1 MLLLLQ
7 EEREAKLIE
16 EQLVEKSRKD
26 EALAQAKEDRKRAN
40 MQENL
45 KKAAALNDR
54 RKVLRAEEEQKRQAE
69 EKRIAR
75 AAQELVDKRE
85 REREEYIASQRN
97 RIAMMMDVGAGA
109 VEETEQRVR
118 DSHAR
123 ADRLAAEQELQERR
137 REEEKRRRRE
147 EMHREMQDQLDAQ
160 IAAKKAAKKAE
171 KQAEREF
178 ARSEQARVRKLNE
191 EDAAEQAGRRAV
203 EVQTQEVVLN
213 QIRSKYG
220 VDSTVD
226 EGESASTPAPVKSGR
241 ASRAAS
247 RASAQSKPSFK
258 ELRAS
263 RENLILRT
271 QSKLAEGSPND
282 TFIRPP
288 PGVRPQRN

>member
-1 MLLLLQ
+1 M
-7 EEREAKLIE
+7 IE
-16 EQLVEKSRKD
+16 EQLVEQTRKD
-26 EALAQAKEDRKRAN
+26 AALAQAKEDKKRAM

-45 KKAAALNDR
+45 KKAAALNER
-54 RKVLRAEEEQKRQAE
+54 RKVIRAEEDQQRQAE

-75 AAQELVDKRE
+75 AAQDLVDKRE
-85 REREEYIASQRN
+85 REREQYIESQRN
-97 RIAMMMDVGAGA
+97 RIAKMMDVGSGA
-109 VEETEQRVR
+109 VAETEQRVR

-123 ADRLAAEQELQERR
+123 ADRLAAEQELLERR
-137 REEEKRRRRE
+137 RDEEKQRRRE
-147 EMHREMQDQLDAQ
+147 QMHREMQDQLDAQ

-171 KQAEREF
+171 KQAERDF
-178 ARSEQARVRKLNE
+178 ARSEQERVRKLNE
-191 EDAAEQAGRRAV
+191 EDAAERAGRRAV
-203 EVQTQEVVLN
+203 EVETQEVVLN

-220 VDSTVD
+220 VDGTDD
-226 EGESASTPAPVKSGR
+226 EGGGASTPAPSKAGRTSR
-241 ASRAAS
+241 ASRAS
-247 RASAQSKPSFK
+247 RASAQPKPSFR